1 MAAPLRIARLSL
13 THRLDPD
20 DPAKDYVG
28 RLVLLIPGEII
39 ALYQAGRAAIIHQ
52 FATPPS
58 DWSPSVISEDGAWI
72 GWTLFCLGALILV
85 RRWATSDPRAGI
97 APDWKAVAL
106 CAVSYL
112 VWVYSLGDVFA
123 RVLTVWDPLV
133 AALLALAW
141 TFVAPWLHAPVEA

>member
-1 MAAPLRIARLSL
+1 MAAPLRIARFPFS
-13 THRLDPD
+13 HRLDPD

-52 FATPPS
+52 FASPPS
-58 DWSPSVISEDGAWI
+58 DWSPSIVSEGVAWI
-72 GWTLFCLGALILV
+72 GWTLFCLGALIVV
-85 RRWATSDPRAGI
+85 RRWATSDPRAGV
-97 APDWKAVAL
+97 APDWRAVTL

-112 VWVYSLGDVFA
+112 VCVYSLGDIFD
-123 RVLTVWDPLV
+123 RVLSVWDPLL

-141 TFVAPWLHAPVEA
+141 TFLAPWIYSPAES